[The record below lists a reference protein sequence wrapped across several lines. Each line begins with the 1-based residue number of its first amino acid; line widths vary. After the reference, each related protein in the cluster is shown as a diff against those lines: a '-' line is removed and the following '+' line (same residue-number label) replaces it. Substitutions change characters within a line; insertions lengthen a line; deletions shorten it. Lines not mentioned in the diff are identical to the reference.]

1 MNGPSGTALAR
12 ETLARLKGR
21 ITSGAWPV
29 GSRIPT
35 EPELAAE
42 FGVGRSTIREAVRSL
57 ASLGMV
63 ETLRARGTFVRSATP
78 APSILLDAVSVYS
91 PAELLG
97 TRRALDVEAAQ
108 AAAAR
113 RTDPELA
120 ILEAALERD
129 IAEAREPDDA
139 ALVGI
144 RCSRFHDA
152 VAGASGNRLIAEL
165 AASLSVALDAS
176 GLDRTIAASLDP
188 ALVIE
193 EHDRIFSAIRAKDV
207 GEAAH
212 RMAMHLD
219 SMLRGIAHEPIVTDL
234 TTLVR
239 PLRRSSGAA

>member
-1 MNGPSGTALAR
+1 MTGPSGTALAR
-12 ETLARLKGR
+12 TTLAALKGR
-21 ITSGAWPV
+21 ITSGTWPV

-35 EPELAAE
+35 EPELATE
-42 FGVGRSTIREAVRSL
+42 LGVGRSTIREAVRSL

-63 ETLRARGTFVRSATP
+63 ETLRARGTFVRSTTP
-78 APSILLDAVSVYS
+78 APSILLDAVSIYS

-97 TRRALDVEAAQ
+97 ARRALDVESAQ

-113 RTDPELA
+113 RTDAELA
-120 ILEAALERD
+120 TLEAALDRD
-129 IAEAREPDDA
+129 LAQAREALDPA
-139 ALVGI
+139 AAGI

-152 VAGASGNRLIAEL
+152 IAGASGNRLIAEL
-165 AASLSVALDAS
+165 AASLSVALEAS
-176 GLDRTIAASLDP
+176 GLDRTIAGSLDP
-188 ALVIE
+188 AVLVE

-239 PLRRSSGAA
+239 VARRTGAA